1 MSSNNKNNNNC
12 LVFIRVPRPRAD
24 FIDPPPYEW
33 DSTKDNALWNILTTR
48 GGKADVDWNE
58 MAAQFNVTAEFLL
71 RQANYLNER
80 HASHLKAEVRRA
92 TNALKSSPW
101 PATGTTAAPAADP
114 SSRPRQPAAVPSH
127 VRDIP
132 ATPPFPGSGVASF
145 NKHPP
150 SLRNGVP
157 ASHSSTR
164 LGSSEKPPSL
174 DRAEPRRQYSGMQD
188 AKDQT
193 SAYTVNNYPDDHP
206 DDNFNATGNNNNNK
220 DRDNN
225 GGCDHDDG
233 DDDDDDDD
241 DDSSNASSSPGQSRI
256 VRRPPPYGTDKTARY
271 ADDEDDSEPAFHVDH
286 SSETS
291 PLHSQTMTSTLRGE
305 ASDRR
310 ASRTNT
316 ALSKHHHNK
325 HRYQMS
331 QASDSSNNS
340 SFVARMPGPNNQGS
354 TATRS
359 DTKKAK
365 KDPHNSVKNSKVSSK
380 SSDMGS
386 SFSDLDGES
395 FSNSV
400 STSAMADVLAGLDM
414 SRLTLGGSS
423 INRFVNRGYG
433 Q

>member
-1 MSSNNKNNNNC
+1 MSSNNKNSNNNNNC

-24 FIDPPPYEW
+24 FVDPPPYEW

-101 PATGTTAAPAADP
+101 PATGTTAAPAADLA
-114 SSRPRQPAAVPSH
+114 SRPRQPIGVPSH
-127 VRDIP
+127 VRDIS

-164 LGSSEKPPSL
+164 PGSSEKPPSL
-174 DRAEPRRQYSGMQD
+174 DRAEPRRQYSDMQD
-188 AKDQT
+188 AKDQA
-193 SAYTVNNYPDDHP
+193 SAYAVNNYPDDHH
-206 DDNFNATGNNNNNK
+206 DDNFNATGNSNNNRE
-220 DRDNN
+220 RDNN
-225 GGCDHDDG
+225 GGCDHDD
-233 DDDDDDDD
+233 DDDDNDDN

-256 VRRPPPYGTDKTARY
+256 IRRLPLYDTL
-271 ADDEDDSEPAFHVDH
+271 EDDSEPAFHVDH

-310 ASRTNT
+310 VSRTNT

-340 SFVARMPGPNNQGS
+340 SFVAPMPGPNNQGS

-365 KDPHNSVKNSKVSSK
+365 KDPHHSVKNSKVSSK